1 MKNKTIVITGGTGG
15 IGIQSAIGIAKTG
28 ARILITGRNKE
39 RGDSAV
45 QRVIDETGNKNIE
58 LVVGDVSY
66 IEGIDKLAISILKQ
80 TNSIDVLVNN
90 AGYAG
95 NKPATSKDGLEMH
108 FAINVLAPWRLT
120 MNLLP
125 TLKAA
130 ENALV
135 LNITGGD
142 KPAAVDP
149 DNLQAEKGFRGMM
162 TYTHSKSILESMT
175 MIMAE
180 KLKPEGINV
189 NVLFPGRASTT
200 MTRSMSPDSMPGFLK
215 LMYPIFKIMFKEDGG
230 KSAAKAAQSTIWG
243 ATSSDLENIT
253 GKYYDTNCK
262 EQRLHPSGYDPDV
275 QARILAFLE
284 SI

>member
-1 MKNKTIVITGGTGG
+1 MNNKTVVITGGTGG
-15 IGIQSAIGIAKTG
+15 IGIQSALGIAKTG
-28 ARILITGRNKE
+28 ARVLITGRNKE
-39 RGDSAV
+39 RGEAAV
-45 QRVIDETGNKNIE
+45 QRIINETGNENIE
-58 LVVGDVSY
+58 LVVGDVSS
-66 IEGIDKLAISILKQ
+66 IEGIDELAKSILKQ
-80 TNSIDVLVNN
+80 TDSIDVLVNN

-95 NKPATSKDGLEMH
+95 NAPAQSKDGFEMH

-125 TLKAA
+125 ALEAA
-130 ENALV
+130 ENARV

-142 KPAAVDP
+142 KPATVDP

-180 KLKPEGINV
+180 KLKSEGVSV

-243 ATSSDLENIT
+243 ATSSDLENVT